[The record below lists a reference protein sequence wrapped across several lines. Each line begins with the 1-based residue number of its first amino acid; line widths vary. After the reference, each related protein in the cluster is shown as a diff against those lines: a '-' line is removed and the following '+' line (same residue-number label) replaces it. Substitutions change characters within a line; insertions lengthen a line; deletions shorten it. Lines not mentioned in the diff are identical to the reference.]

1 MKLESVELKGFKSFK
16 DKVNLQFNNPICAI
30 VGPNGSGKSNISDA
44 IRWVLGEQSAKS
56 LRGNKMEDVIFSGTE
71 KIAPLNFASVSLSFD
86 NKDKWI
92 PIEYENV
99 VVSRRVFRTGE
110 SQYYINKKACR
121 LKDIRELFMDT
132 GIGKEGYSIIGQGR
146 IDEILS
152 NKSEDRRY
160 IFEEASGISK
170 YKYKK
175 EEALRKLDK
184 TVTNLGRIEDV
195 LIQKQENRDYLEK
208 QAKRATIGLKLTE
221 EIKLLDLY
229 YYLVDV
235 EIIQNKYNEIIQEN
249 KSIQEEMDSYKEIIS
264 KLEPKL
270 EEESLTLKSLED
282 ELKRFS
288 NEKSSF
294 INKLQDYNLKLKL
307 TEERVLNNNNEIE
320 RVSKEIEYFNEKLD
334 KNKIRSKEL
343 DEEKIETNNSL
354 LTRKEELN
362 DIDFMIADLQEEIE
376 NLTLALSERETK
388 LSSLRETLSNI
399 QVENLTRERLFE
411 SRREDVLKLSKDK
424 EGLAEELKVL
434 NESYDKLYATYKEV
448 NDKVTEQL
456 SSIEKLE
463 IQLEDNKNKFVQLN
477 EQYRKVEVDLSTKER
492 ELNFYINVRDNYEG
506 YNKQV
511 SNFFN
516 RIKGMNLKDK
526 CIGTLADL
534 IEVEEKYLIAIN
546 NALGGSLQNVVV
558 ENEYDAK
565 VLIEF
570 LKSEKIGRLTFLP
583 LNKINKPSANVK
595 FHDERI
601 LAIAS
606 ELVNCENKFKGL
618 INHFLNKTLVVS
630 SLEDAIEISKKYNR
644 YRIVTLDG
652 EIFNSWGSIVG
663 GYTGKSSNTDILN
676 RNNKILELE
685 NENKILQQTKEELI
699 KELKILDETLKN
711 YNKEYEAKESEKRL
725 NENKKNELD
734 KKLQNLS
741 NEINV
746 KKSLYEEAA
755 GKYESILNASS
766 DKLDLENHES
776 ISVEIEKLNAEYEEL
791 KSNLENKNLDKRSLE
806 IEKINISSKID
817 GLERDLNILSN
828 KEKDIKNENEDF
840 SHRLKLDIESKEN
853 VESELVI
860 NRENINK
867 YNDEINNLVKGLSE
881 IESVLKEN
889 EVDFKRRQDELLVKK
904 EELRDYKDINVK
916 LDYSMGL
923 NLEKIENLN
932 SNITRIRTNCLEEYS
947 VYIDKFTLIEE
958 VEEPSRSELKSLK
971 KDLRNLGY
979 FSADTIEEFKIVDE
993 DLNFLLNQKNDLLK
1007 SKNDIEEIIKNL
1019 NREMKEMFTTSFKDI
1034 NNRFQ
1039 KIFKILFDGGNAELK
1054 LEGSNPLE
1062 SGVEIVA
1069 EPPGKK
1075 LQSLTL
1081 LSGGEKSLTAVA
1093 LLFAIFETRPS
1104 PFCILDE
1111 IDAALDEAN
1120 ITRYTS
1126 YLKSLTDS
1134 TQFIMISHR
1143 KTTMEIA
1150 DVLYGV
1156 SMEEEGVSKVVSLKL
1171 K

>member
-110 SQYYINKKACR
+110 SGYYINKKACR

-229 YYLVDV
+229 YYLIDV
-235 EIIQNKYNEIIQEN
+235 EIIKNKYDEVISEN
-249 KSIQEEMDSYKEIIS
+249 KSIQEEIDSYKEIIS

-270 EEESLTLKSLED
+270 EEESLSLKSLED
-282 ELKRFS
+282 EINRLSNDENSLK
-288 NEKSSF
+288 
-294 INKLQDYNLKLKL
+294 NKLQDYNLKLRL
-307 TEERVLNNNNEIE
+307 TEERVINSTSEVDRI
-320 RVSKEIEYFNEKLD
+320 SKEILYFNEKLD
-334 KNKIRSKEL
+334 KNIIKSKDL
-343 DEEKIETNNSL
+343 DEEKIETNNL
-354 LTRKEELN
+354 LLSSKEELEGV
-362 DIDFMIADLQEEIE
+362 DLKIAEIQEEIE
-376 NLTLALSERETK
+376 NLSKDLNEKESK
-388 LSSLRETLSNI
+388 LLSLRETLNNI

-411 SRREDVLKLSKDK
+411 SRREDISKLSKDK
-424 EGLAEELKVL
+424 DVLEEEIKTLT
-434 NESYDKLYATYKEV
+434 ESYNELNSIFKEV
-448 NDKVTEQL
+448 NDKVLETL

-463 IQLEDNKNKFVQLN
+463 HEIEENKNKFSQLN
-477 EQYRKVEVDLSTKER
+477 EKYHKIEVDLKTKER

-506 YNKQV
+506 YSKQV

-516 RIKGMNLKDK
+516 RIKKTNLKDK

-534 IEVEEKYLIAIN
+534 IEVEDKYLIAIN

-570 LKSEKIGRLTFLP
+570 LKSERIGRLTFLP
-583 LNKINKPSANVK
+583 LNKINKPNINVK
-595 FHDERI
+595 FDDTRI

-606 ELVNCENKFKGL
+606 DLINCESKFKGL

-630 SLEDAIEISKKYNR
+630 NLEDAIEVSKKYNK
-644 YRIVTLDG
+644 YRVVTLDG

-663 GYTGKSSNTDILN
+663 GYTGKSSNTDLLN

-685 NENKILQQTKEELI
+685 NENKILHQRKEQLI
-699 KELKILDETLKN
+699 NELKNIDENLKK
-711 YNKEYEAKESEKRL
+711 YNSEFEIKKFEKST
-725 NENKKNELD
+725 NENEKINLE

-741 NEINV
+741 NDINV
-746 KKSLYEEAA
+746 KKSLYEEAV

-766 DKLDLENHES
+766 GKLDLENHES
-776 ISVEIEKLNAEYEEL
+776 ISEEIQKLKTQYDEL
-791 KSNLENKNLDKRSLE
+791 KSNLENKNINKRNLE
-806 IEKINISSKID
+806 IEKINITSKID
-817 GLERDLNILSN
+817 GLERDLNIISN
-828 KEKDIKNENEDF
+828 KEKDIKSEDEDL
-840 SHRLKLDIESKEN
+840 SYRLKLDIELKDN

-860 NRENINK
+860 NKENIEK
-867 YNDEINNLVKGLSE
+867 Y
-881 IESVLKEN
+881 KEN
-889 EVDFKRRQDELLVKK
+889 ITELDKEIGEIQNILKKNQLGFKKRQDELFEKR
-904 EELRDYKDINVK
+904 EEIRDYKDINVK
-916 LDYSMGL
+916 LDYSMEL

-932 SNITRIRTNCLEEYS
+932 SNISRIRSNCLEEYS
-947 VYIDKFTLIEE
+947 VYIDKFTLIEQ
-958 VEEPSRSELKSLK
+958 VEDPSRSELKSLK

-979 FSADTIEEFKIVDE
+979 FSVDTIEEFKVVDE
-993 DLNFLLNQKNDLLK
+993 DLNFLTSQKNDLLK

-1019 NREMKEMFTTSFKDI
+1019 NKEMKQMFTTSFKDI
-1034 NNRFQ
+1034 NSRFQ

-1054 LEGSNPLE
+1054 LDGTNPLE

>member
-86 NKDKWI
+86 NKEKWI
-92 PIEYENV
+92 PIEYEKV

-175 EEALRKLDK
+175 EEALKKLDK

-249 KSIQEEMDSYKEIIS
+249 KSIQEEIDSYKEIIS
-264 KLEPKL
+264 KLEPSI
-270 EEESLTLKSLED
+270 EEESLNLKSLED
-282 ELKRFS
+282 EIKRLSIEESSLK
-288 NEKSSF
+288 
-294 INKLQDYNLKLKL
+294 NKFQDYNLKLKL
-307 TEERVLNNNNEIE
+307 TEERVLNGNSEID
-320 RVSKEIEYFNEKLD
+320 RISKEIEYFNEKLS

-343 DEEKIETNNSL
+343 DEERIETNDSL
-354 LTRKEELN
+354 LYRKEELN
-362 DIDFMIADLQEEIE
+362 DINFMLADLEEEIE
-376 NLTLALSERETK
+376 NLTTALSERESK
-388 LSSLRETLSNI
+388 LSSLKETLNNI

-434 NESYDKLYATYKEV
+434 NESYDKLNVTYNEI
-448 NDKVTEQL
+448 NDKISEQL

-463 IQLEDNKNKFVQLN
+463 HKIEDNKNKFLLLN

-506 YNKQV
+506 YSKQV

-516 RIKGMNLKDK
+516 RIKGTNLKNK

-534 IEVEEKYLIAIN
+534 IEVEDKYLIAIN

-565 VLIEF
+565 ALIEF
-570 LKSEKIGRLTFLP
+570 LKSERIGRLTFLP
-583 LNKINKPSANVK
+583 LNKINKPNANVK
-595 FHDERI
+595 FDDERI
-601 LAIAS
+601 LAVAS
-606 ELVNCENKFKGL
+606 ELVKCESKFKGL
-618 INHFLNKTLVVS
+618 INHFLNKTLVVTN
-630 SLEDAIEISKKYNR
+630 LEDAIEVSKKYNR
-644 YRIVTLDG
+644 YRIVTIDG

-685 NENKILQQTKEELI
+685 NENSILHQSKEKLI
-699 KELKILDETLKN
+699 KELKDLDEILKN
-711 YNKEYEAKESEKRL
+711 YNREYEVKKAEKNV
-725 NENKKNELD
+725 NENEKIELE
-734 KKLQNLS
+734 KKLQILS
-741 NEINV
+741 NDINV

-755 GKYESILNASS
+755 GKYENILNASS
-766 DKLDLENHES
+766 EKLNLENHES
-776 ISVEIEKLNAEYEEL
+776 ISEEIQKLNREYIEL
-791 KSNLENKNLDKRSLE
+791 KSNLEKINLDNRTLE
-806 IEKINISSKID
+806 IEKINITSKMD

-860 NRENINK
+860 NRENIKK
-867 YNDEINNLVKGLSE
+867 YNDEINELDKELSE
-881 IESVLKEN
+881 IESILKEN
-889 EVDFKRRQDELLVKK
+889 EAKFKVRQDELLEKK
-904 EELRDYKDINVK
+904 EELKDYKDINVK

-932 SNITRIRTNCLEEYS
+932 SNISRIRSNCLEEYS

-958 VEEPSRSELKSLK
+958 VEEPTRSKLKSLK

-979 FSADTIEEFKIVDE
+979 FSVDTIEEFKIVDE

-1019 NREMKEMFTTSFKDI
+1019 NKEMKEMFTTSFKDI

-1039 KIFKILFDGGNAELK
+1039 KIFRILFDGGNAELK

-1075 LQSLTL
+1075 LQNLTL

-1126 YLKSLTDS
+1126 YLKSLTDQ

>member
-1 MKLESVELKGFKSFK
+1 MKLEAVELKGFKSFK

-56 LRGNKMEDVIFSGTE
+56 LRGSKMEDVIFSGTE

-86 NKDKWI
+86 NSEKWI
-92 PIEYENV
+92 PIEYEKV
-99 VVSRRVFRTGE
+99 VVTRRVFRTGE

-175 EEALRKLDK
+175 EEALKKLDK

-208 QAKRATIGLKLTE
+208 QAKKATIGLKLTKD
-221 EIKLLDLY
+221 IKLLDLY
-229 YYLVDV
+229 YYLIDV
-235 EIIQNKYNEIIQEN
+235 EIIQNKYNEVIREN
-249 KSIQEEMDSYKEIIS
+249 KSIKEEIDYYNDLIS
-264 KLEPKL
+264 KIEPKI
-270 EEESLTLKSLED
+270 EEESNSLKSLEEEIKRLSTD
-282 ELKRFS
+282 E
-288 NEKSSF
+288 SSVKDK
-294 INKLQDYNLKLKL
+294 IQDYNLKLKL
-307 TEERVLNNNNEIE
+307 TEERVLNGNNEID
-320 RVSKEIEYFNEKLD
+320 RISKEIKYFEEKLET
-334 KNKIRSKEL
+334 NKIKSEEI
-343 DEEKIETNNSL
+343 DVEKIEINNSL
-354 LTRKEELN
+354 LNRKKELEN
-362 DIDFMIADLQEEIE
+362 VNCKVLEFKKEIDSL
-376 NLTLALSERETK
+376 NLALNEKESK
-388 LSSLRETLSNI
+388 ILSLKETLNNI
-399 QVENLTRERLFE
+399 QVEKLTRERIFE
-411 SRREDVLKLSKDK
+411 SRKEDISKLSQDK
-424 EGLAEELKVL
+424 YTLEEELKKLKQDYNDLNKIYNEVKDKVFGQVSKIEELKNKIEFCKDDYTKL
-434 NESYDKLYATYKEV
+434 NEKYH
-448 NDKVTEQL
+448 
-456 SSIEKLE
+456 
-463 IQLEDNKNKFVQLN
+463 
-477 EQYRKVEVDLSTKER
+477 KVEVELQTKER
-492 ELNFYINVRDNYEG
+492 ELNFYINVRNNYEG
-506 YNKQV
+506 YSKQV

-516 RIKGMNLKDK
+516 RIKKTNLKDK

-534 IEVEEKYLIAIN
+534 IEVEDKYLIAIN

-570 LKSEKIGRLTFLP
+570 LKSERIGRLTFLP
-583 LNKINKPSANVK
+583 LNKINKDDSKIK
-595 FHDERI
+595 FEDPKI

-606 ELVNCENKFKGL
+606 ELINCDKKFKGL
-618 INHFLNKTLVVS
+618 INHFLNNTLVVS
-630 SLEDAIEISKKYNR
+630 NLEDAIEVSKKYNR

-663 GYTGKSSNTDILN
+663 GYTGKSSNTEILN

-685 NENKILQQTKEELI
+685 KETKQMSNEKEKLI
-699 KELKILDETLKN
+699 KELKKLDILIKN
-711 YNKEYEAKESEKRL
+711 YHEEHKLIEVEK
-725 NENKKNELD
+725 NIEEKGKIELEE
-734 KKLQNLS
+734 KIQSLS
-741 NEINV
+741 NDIKV
-746 KKSLYEEAA
+746 KQSLYVEAVS
-755 GKYESILNASS
+755 KYESILNISFEE
-766 DKLDLENHES
+766 LDLENPES
-776 ISVEIEKLNAEYEEL
+776 IREEIQRLNTEHNKLKL
-791 KSNLENKNLDKRSLE
+791 KFENINSENRKQE
-806 IEKINISSKID
+806 IEKININSKIES
-817 GLERDLNILSN
+817 LERDLNILLN

-840 SHRLKLDIESKEN
+840 SYRLKLDMESKEK
-853 VESELVI
+853 VELDLRG
-860 NRENINK
+860 NRENIEK
-867 YNDEINNLVKGLSE
+867 YNSELEVLNSKIIEIQNILE
-881 IESVLKEN
+881 EN
-889 EVDFKRRQDELLVKK
+889 EVDFKSRQNELLERR
-904 EELRDYKDINVK
+904 EELRDNKEINVK
-916 LDYSMGL
+916 LEYSMGL

-932 SNITRIRTNCLEEYS
+932 SNISRIRNNCLEEYS
-947 VYIDKFTLIEE
+947 VYIDKFTLVEE
-958 VEEPSRSELKSLK
+958 IEEPSRKELKLLK
-971 KDLRNLGY
+971 KDLRELGY
-979 FSADTIEEFKIVDE
+979 FSVDTIEEFKIVDE
-993 DLNFLLNQKNDLLK
+993 DLKFLLNQKNDLMK

-1019 NREMKEMFTTSFKDI
+1019 NKEMKEMFTTSFKDI
-1034 NNRFQ
+1034 NGRFQ

-1054 LEGSNPLE
+1054 LEGTNPLE

-1081 LSGGEKSLTAVA
+1081 LSGGEKALTAVA

-1120 ITRYTS
+1120 IFRYTN

-1156 SMEEEGVSKVVSLKL
+1156 SMEEEGVSKVISLKL